1 MQFTELP
8 LCNAL
13 QEGLE
18 AMNFKETTPV
28 QELAIPVILQKKD
41 VIACAQTGT
50 GKTAAF
56 LLPLLN
62 NLQTE
67 PHDENKVNAI
77 IMAPTRE
84 LAQQIDQHM
93 EGFSYFTPFSSVAVY
108 GGNDSEAWDVQK
120 KGLLNGADVV
130 IATPGRLL
138 SHINLYN
145 IDFSGVKYFILD
157 EADRMLDMGFYD
169 DIMKIE
175 KLLPKERQTIMF
187 SATMP
192 PKIQQLA
199 KTILRNPE
207 EITIAIARPPETILQ
222 SAYLCYDNQ
231 KEGILKHLFK
241 EKKPNKVILFSGSKQ
256 KVKDIARTLHK
267 MGLSAGE
274 MHSDLDQAQRE
285 HIMHE
290 FRNERVDILVATD
303 IVARGIDIDDITLV
317 INYDVPYD
325 AEDYVHRIGRTARA
339 GDSGMAI
346 TFVSPS
352 EQYRFSMIE
361 KFLGKTIYKI
371 PVPAEL
377 GEAPAYNPTRESGQ
391 RGGSSRSAKG
401 GKKKEG
407 KKSGGT
413 EKTERRGKSE
423 NWAEAE
429 KANISGSSEKSE
441 GPISS
446 ESVER
451 SASSERTKKSEKT
464 GSEKAERTEGSV
476 SSIRAERSGSS
487 VKAERTGKPKKSG
500 KGRRTGE
507 PETTGD
513 QGYET
518 TLEISG
524 TVGQTNTGSKPKQP
538 KETGPS
544 DKKRVMRTDT
554 GEQPGNQKNRTP
566 RSPEETG
573 DNRKSSKQQHRR
585 DAGEHSVSQGRETS
599 QTSGKQREQGAP
611 RGQNRQK
618 REINITGDVQKRVP
632 VQKSTK
638 QENSASKQ
646 AGDQSVTAEGKT
658 GNPETGKK
666 RKWSWWPF
674 GKK

>member
-1 MQFTELP
+1 MQFTELS
-8 LCNAL
+8 LCDAL

-18 AMNFKETTPV
+18 AMNFTETTPV
-28 QELAIPVILQKKD
+28 QELAIPVILKKKD

-108 GGNDSEAWDVQK
+108 GGNDGDAWDVQK
-120 KGLLNGADVV
+120 KGLLSGADVV

-157 EADRMLDMGFYD
+157 EADRMLDMGFFD

-231 KEGILKHLFK
+231 KLGILKHLFK

-256 KVKDIARTLHK
+256 KVKDIAKTLHQ

-274 MHSDLDQAQRE
+274 MHSDLDQAQRD
-285 HIMHE
+285 HVMHE
-290 FRNERVDILVATD
+290 FKNERVGILVATD

-346 TFVSPS
+346 TFVSPA
-352 EQYRFSMIE
+352 EQYRFLLIE
-361 KFLGKTIYKI
+361 KFLQKEIYRI
-371 PVPAEL
+371 PMPAEL

-391 RGGSSRSAKG
+391 RGTSNRSAKG

-407 KKSGGT
+407 KRSGRV
-413 EKTERRGKSE
+413 EKTERPGKSE
-423 NWAEAE
+423 
-429 KANISGSSEKSE
+429 
-441 GPISS
+441 
-446 ESVER
+446 R
-451 SASSERTKKSEKT
+451 T
-464 GSEKAERTEGSV
+464 GSE
-476 SSIRAERSGSS
+476 RAERSESSERAGS
-487 VKAERTGKPKKSG
+487 ERTGRSGKSKKSG
-500 KGRRTGE
+500 KGRRTGRSE
-507 PETTGD
+507 TAVVLGHETTPDAPGSA
-513 QGYET
+513 QET
-518 TLEISG
+518 G
-524 TVGQTNTGSKPKQP
+524 AGSKLIRI
-538 KETGPS
+538 E
-544 DKKRVMRTDT
+544 DT
-554 GEQPGNQKNRTP
+554 GTPAETKAKHLNAEVQPGNRKNRTP
-566 RSPEETG
+566 RSPEEAG
-573 DNRKSSKQQHRR
+573 DNRKTNKQQHRSESGEQQENR
-585 DAGEHSVSQGRETS
+585 EPRENRGQGKPRRQREDGEHGVSQARGTS
-599 QTSGKQREQGAP
+599 QASDKPREQKAP
-611 RGQNRQK
+611 RAQNRQN
-618 REINITGDVQKRVP
+618 RETDITGDVKKRAV
-632 VQKSTK
+632 VRKSSN
-638 QENSASKQ
+638 QQNAASKQ
-646 AGDQSVTAEGKT
+646 AADQSAATQGKT
-658 GNPETGKK
+658 GKPETGKK
-666 RKWSWWPF
+666 KWSWWPF